1 MLDIFITY
9 LILKTNNC
17 NLLQVMIMSKSYKVA
32 DYLLDRLAQIGI
44 RHFFGVPGDYNLQFL
59 DHVIDHP
66 QITWVG
72 CANELNAA
80 YAADG
85 YARCKPAAAL
95 LTTFGVGELS
105 AVNGIAGSYAE
116 YLPVIHVVGTPALRA
131 QRAGDLLHHSLG
143 DGDFGHFARMAK
155 EVTVAQANL
164 TAVNA
169 EAEIDRLLTTALFE
183 RRPVYLMLP
192 SDVAEAPLASR
203 PAPLMLR
210 QAHLS
215 QASLQAFI
223 AAAREMLLPARR
235 VSLLADFLAER
246 FGAERVLEQWMNE
259 VDMPHST
266 LLLGKSVLDETHACF
281 TGTYAGAASDPQ
293 VKQLIENADAVIT
306 VGVRFTDT
314 ITAGFS
320 HHLPAEKCIDIQPF
334 EARVGQQVFSQIPM
348 RDAVK
353 ALHQLTLSQALQW
366 QLPVI
371 KRPALPE
378 PNGSG
383 LDQHGFWQQIQ
394 GFLRPGD
401 IVIAE
406 QGTACFGAAALSLP
420 QGCRFIVQSLWGSIG
435 YTLPAAFG
443 AQTAEP
449 ARRVVLLI
457 GDGSAQLTAQEIGSM
472 LRDGLKPVIFLLN
485 NEGYTVERAIHG
497 PEQRYNDITQ
507 WNWTQLPQALAGEHQ
522 VKTLRVTE
530 PEQLRQALREVG
542 DSQQLAFVEV
552 VLPKMD
558 IPELLDTVS
567 RAIQSRNAAA

>member
-1 MLDIFITY
+1 MNKTY
-9 LILKTNNC
+9 R
-17 NLLQVMIMSKSYKVA
+17 VA

-59 DHVIDHP
+59 DHVIAHP

-116 YLPVIHVVGTPALRA
+116 YLPVIHVVGAPTLRA
-131 QRAGDLLHHSLG
+131 QQAGDLLHHSLG

-155 EVTVAQANL
+155 EVTVAQASL
-164 TAVNA
+164 TADNA
-169 EAEIDRLLTTALFE
+169 EAEIDRLLTIALFE
-183 RRPVYLMLP
+183 HRPVYLLLP
-192 SDVAEAPLASR
+192 SEVAEASLASR

-210 QAHLS
+210 QAHCS
-215 QASLQAFI
+215 QVSLQAFI
-223 AAAREMLLPARR
+223 MAAREMLLPAKR

-246 FGAERVLEQWMNE
+246 FGAEKVLAQWMNE

-293 VKQLIENADAVIT
+293 VKQLIEGADVVIN

-314 ITAGFS
+314 ITAGFT

-348 RDAVK
+348 RDAVI
-353 ALHQLTLSQALQW
+353 ALHQLTLTLVKQW
-366 QLPVI
+366 QLPAI
-371 KRPALPE
+371 KRPVLPD

-383 LDQHGFWQQIQ
+383 LDQHGFWQQMQ
-394 GFLRPGD
+394 DFLRPGD

-449 ARRVVLLI
+449 DRRVVLLI
-457 GDGSAQLTAQEIGSM
+457 GDGSAQLTAQELGSM

-497 PEQRYNDITQ
+497 PQQRYNDIAQ

-542 DSQQLAFVEV
+542 DSPQLAFVEV

>member
-1 MLDIFITY
+1 
-9 LILKTNNC
+9 
-17 NLLQVMIMSKSYKVA
+17 MSKNYTVA

-59 DHVIDHP
+59 DHVIAHP
-66 QITWVG
+66 QIAWVG

-116 YLPVIHVVGTPALRA
+116 YLPVIHVVGAPALRA

-155 EVTVAQANL
+155 EVTVAQASL
-164 TAVNA
+164 TADNA

-183 RRPVYLMLP
+183 HRPVYLLLP
-192 SDVAEAPLASR
+192 SEVAEAPLASR
-203 PAPLMLR
+203 PTPLMLR
-210 QAHLS
+210 QANLS
-215 QASLQAFI
+215 QASLQAFV

-246 FGAERVLEQWMNE
+246 FGAERGLEQWMAE

-266 LLLGKSVLDETHACF
+266 MLMGKSVLDETHACF

-293 VKQLIENADAVIT
+293 VKQLIENADVVIT

-314 ITAGFS
+314 ITAGFT
-320 HHLPAEKCIDIQPF
+320 HHLPVEKRIDVQPF
-334 EARVGQQVFSQIPM
+334 ETRVGHQVFSQIPM
-348 RDAVK
+348 HDAII
-353 ALHQLTLSQALQW
+353 ALHQLTLSLATQW
-366 QLPVI
+366 QLPAI
-371 KRPALPE
+371 ERPTLPD
-378 PNGSG
+378 PTGTG

-394 GFLRPGD
+394 DFLRPND
-401 IVIAE
+401 ILIVE
-406 QGTACFGAAALSLP
+406 QGTACFGAAGLSLP

-449 ARRVVLLI
+449 DRRVVLLI
-457 GDGSAQLTAQEIGSM
+457 GDGSAQLTAQELGSM

-485 NEGYTVERAIHG
+485 NDGYTVERAIHG
-497 PEQRYNDITQ
+497 PQQRYNDIAQ
-507 WNWTQLPQALAGEHQ
+507 WNWTLLPQALAGEHP

-530 PEQLRQALREVG
+530 PEQLRQALKALA

-558 IPELLDTVS
+558 IPELLDTIS
-567 RAIQSRNAAA
+567 RAIQSRNVAA

>member
-1 MLDIFITY
+1 
-9 LILKTNNC
+9 
-17 NLLQVMIMSKSYKVA
+17 MSKSYTVA

-59 DHVIDHP
+59 DHVIAHP
-66 QITWVG
+66 QIAWVG

-131 QRAGDLLHHSLG
+131 QQAGDLLHHSLG

-164 TAVNA
+164 TAANA

-246 FGAERVLEQWMNE
+246 FGAERGLEQWMNE

-266 LLLGKSVLDETHACF
+266 MLLGKSVFDETHACF

-293 VKQLIENADAVIT
+293 VKQLIENADVVIT

-320 HHLPAEKCIDIQPF
+320 HHLPTEKCIDIQPF

-348 RDAVK
+348 RDAVQ
-353 ALHQLTLSQALQW
+353 ALHQLTLPLALQW
-366 QLPVI
+366 QLPAI
-371 KRPALPE
+371 KRPELPA
-378 PNGSG
+378 PSGSG

-394 GFLRPGD
+394 DFLRPGD
-401 IVIAE
+401 IVIAD
-406 QGTACFGAAALSLP
+406 QGTACFGAAVLSLP

-449 ARRVVLLI
+449 DRRVLLLI
-457 GDGSAQLTAQEIGSM
+457 GDGAAQLTAQEIGSM

-497 PEQRYNDITQ
+497 PEQRYNDIAQ

-542 DSQQLAFVEV
+542 DSRQLAFVEV

>member
-1 MLDIFITY
+1 
-9 LILKTNNC
+9 
-17 NLLQVMIMSKSYKVA
+17 MSKSYTVA

-59 DHVIDHP
+59 DHVIAHP

-116 YLPVIHVVGTPALRA
+116 YLPVIHVVGAPALRA

-155 EVTVAQANL
+155 EVTVAQASL
-164 TAVNA
+164 TAANA

-348 RDAVK
+348 CDAVK
-353 ALHQLTLSQALQW
+353 ALHQLTLSLAKQW

-371 KRPALPE
+371 KRPVLPE

-394 GFLRPGD
+394 DFLRPDD

-497 PEQRYNDITQ
+497 PEQRYNDIAQ

>member
-1 MLDIFITY
+1 
-9 LILKTNNC
+9 
-17 NLLQVMIMSKSYKVA
+17 MSKNYTVA

-59 DHVIDHP
+59 DHVIEHQ

-116 YLPVIHVVGTPALRA
+116 YLPVIHIVGAPALRA

-155 EVTVAQANL
+155 EVTIAQASL
-164 TAVNA
+164 TAGNA

-183 RRPVYLMLP
+183 RRPVYLLLP

-203 PAPLMLR
+203 PAPLILR
-210 QAHLS
+210 QPNLS
-215 QASLQAFI
+215 EASLQAFV
-223 AAAREMLLPARR
+223 AAAREKLQAARR

-246 FGAERVLEQWMNE
+246 FGAETVLEQWMNE
-259 VDMPHST
+259 VNIPHST
-266 LLLGKSVLDETHACF
+266 LLLGKSVLDETHTCF
-281 TGTYAGAASDPQ
+281 TGTYAAAASDPQ
-293 VKQLIENADAVIT
+293 VKQLIEGADVVIN

-320 HHLPAEKCIDIQPF
+320 HNLPAEKCIDIQPF
-334 EARVGQQVFSQIPM
+334 EARVGRQVFSQIPM

-353 ALHQLTLSQALQW
+353 ALHQLTLSLARFW
-366 QLPVI
+366 QLPTI
-371 KRPALPE
+371 QRPSLPDS
-378 PNGSG
+378 NGSS
-383 LDQHGFWQQIQ
+383 LDQHGFWRQIQ
-394 GFLRPGD
+394 DFLQPGD

-406 QGTACFGAAALSLP
+406 QGTSCFGAAALTLP

-443 AQTAEP
+443 VQTAEP
-449 ARRVVLLI
+449 YRRVVLLI
-457 GDGSAQLTAQEIGSM
+457 GDGAAQLTAQELGSM
-472 LRDGLKPVIFLLN
+472 LRDGQKPVIFLLN

-497 PEQRYNDITQ
+497 PEQRYNDIAQ
-507 WNWTQLPQALAGEHQ
+507 WNWTLLPQALAIDHRM
-522 VKTLRVTE
+522 TCLRVSE
-530 PEQLRQALREVG
+530 PGQLRQALGESG
-542 DSQQLAFVEV
+542 NGEQLVFIEV

>member
-1 MLDIFITY
+1 
-9 LILKTNNC
+9 
-17 NLLQVMIMSKSYKVA
+17 MSKSYTVA

-59 DHVIDHP
+59 DHVIAHP

-85 YARCKPAAAL
+85 YARCKPAGAL

-116 YLPVIHVVGTPALRA
+116 YLPVIHVVGAPALRA

-143 DGDFGHFARMAK
+143 DGDFSHFARMAK
-155 EVTVAQANL
+155 EVTVAQASL
-164 TAVNA
+164 TAANA

-215 QASLQAFI
+215 QASLQAFV
-223 AAAREMLLPARR
+223 AAARDMLLPARR

-246 FGAERVLEQWMNE
+246 FGAEKVLEQWMNE

-293 VKQLIENADAVIT
+293 VKQLIENADAVIN

-320 HHLPAEKCIDIQPF
+320 HHLPVEKCIDIQPF

-371 KRPALPE
+371 KRPELPA

-394 GFLRPGD
+394 DFLRPGD
-401 IVIAE
+401 IVIAD

-449 ARRVVLLI
+449 DRRVLLLI
-457 GDGSAQLTAQEIGSM
+457 GDGAAQLTAQEIGSM

-497 PEQRYNDITQ
+497 PEQRYNDIAQ

-530 PEQLRQALREVG
+530 QEQLRQALREVG
-542 DSQQLAFVEV
+542 DSPQLAFVEV

>member
-1 MLDIFITY
+1 
-9 LILKTNNC
+9 
-17 NLLQVMIMSKSYKVA
+17 MSKNYTVA

-66 QITWVG
+66 QIAWVG

-105 AVNGIAGSYAE
+105 AINGIAGSYAE

-143 DGDFGHFARMAK
+143 DGDFGHFSRMAK
-155 EVTVAQANL
+155 EVTVAQTSL
-164 TAVNA
+164 TASNA

-183 RRPVYLMLP
+183 RRPVYLLLP
-192 SDVAEAPLASR
+192 SDVAEAPLSSR

-210 QAHLS
+210 QPNLS
-215 QASLQAFI
+215 DASLQAFI
-223 AAAREMLLPARR
+223 AAAREKLQAAQR

-246 FGAERVLEQWMNE
+246 FGAETVLEQWMNE
-259 VDMPHST
+259 VNIPHST

-293 VKQLIENADAVIT
+293 VKQLIEGADVVIN

-320 HHLPAEKCIDIQPF
+320 HHLPSEKCIDIQPF

-353 ALHQLTLSQALQW
+353 ALHQLTLSLANQW
-366 QLPVI
+366 QLPAI
-371 KRPALPE
+371 KRPLLPD
-378 PNGSG
+378 PSGSG
-383 LDQHGFWQQIQ
+383 LDQHAFWQQMQ
-394 GFLRPGD
+394 HFLQPGD
-401 IVIAE
+401 ILIAD
-406 QGTACFGAAALSLP
+406 QGTSCFGAASLNLP
-420 QGCRFIVQSLWGSIG
+420 RGCRFIVQSLWGSIG
-435 YTLPAAFG
+435 FTLPAAFG
-443 AQTAEP
+443 VQTAEP
-449 ARRVVLLI
+449 DRRVLLLI
-457 GDGSAQLTAQEIGSM
+457 GDGAAQLTIQELGSM
-472 LRDGLKPVIFLLN
+472 LRDGQKPVVFLIN
-485 NEGYTVERAIHG
+485 NNGYTVERAIHG
-497 PEQRYNDITQ
+497 PEQRYNDIAE
-507 WNWTQLPQALAGEHQ
+507 WNWTLLPQALGHN
-522 VKTLRVTE
+522 VKCLHVGE
-530 PEQLRQALREVG
+530 PEQLRQALGAVHGSEQLMFIEVM
-542 DSQQLAFVEV
+542 
-552 VLPKMD
+552 LPKMD
-558 IPELLDTVS
+558 IPELLDTIS

>member
-1 MLDIFITY
+1 
-9 LILKTNNC
+9 
-17 NLLQVMIMSKSYKVA
+17 MSKSYTVA
-32 DYLLDRLAQIGI
+32 DYLLDRLAQIGV

-59 DHVIDHP
+59 DHVIAHP

-116 YLPVIHVVGTPALRA
+116 YLPVIHVVGAPALRA

-143 DGDFGHFARMAK
+143 DGDFSHFARMAK
-155 EVTVAQANL
+155 EVTVAQASL
-164 TAVNA
+164 TAANA

-203 PAPLMLR
+203 PAPLVLR

-293 VKQLIENADAVIT
+293 VKQLIENADAVIN

-334 EARVGQQVFSQIPM
+334 EARVGRQVFSQIPM

-353 ALHQLTLSQALQW
+353 ALHRLTLSLAVQW

-371 KRPALPE
+371 KRPELPA

-394 GFLRPGD
+394 DFLRPGD
-401 IVIAE
+401 IVIAD

-449 ARRVVLLI
+449 DRRVLLLI
-457 GDGSAQLTAQEIGSM
+457 GDGAAQLTAQEIGSM

-497 PEQRYNDITQ
+497 PEQRYNDIAQ

-530 PEQLRQALREVG
+530 PEQLRQALLEVG
-542 DSQQLAFVEV
+542 DSPQLAFVEV

-558 IPELLDTVS
+558 IPELLDTIS

>member
-1 MLDIFITY
+1 M
-9 LILKTNNC
+9 
-17 NLLQVMIMSKSYKVA
+17 QVMIMSKSYKVA

>member
-1 MLDIFITY
+1 
-9 LILKTNNC
+9 
-17 NLLQVMIMSKSYKVA
+17 MSKNYTVA

-105 AVNGIAGSYAE
+105 AINGIAGSYAE
-116 YLPVIHVVGTPALRA
+116 YLPVIHVVGSPALRA

-164 TAVNA
+164 TASNA

-183 RRPVYLMLP
+183 RRPVYLLLP
-192 SDVAEAPLASR
+192 SDVAEAPLTSR

-210 QAHLS
+210 QPNLS
-215 QASLQAFI
+215 DASLQAFI
-223 AAAREMLLPARR
+223 TAAQEKLQAAQR

-246 FGAERVLEQWMNE
+246 FGAETVLEQWMNE
-259 VDMPHST
+259 VNIPHST

-293 VKQLIENADAVIT
+293 VKQLIEGADVVIN

-320 HHLPAEKCIDIQPF
+320 HNLPNEKCIDIQPF

-353 ALHQLTLSQALQW
+353 ALHQLTLSLAKQW
-366 QLPVI
+366 QLPAI
-371 KRPALPE
+371 KRPLLPD

-383 LDQHGFWQQIQ
+383 LDQHGFWQQMQ
-394 GFLRPGD
+394 NFLQPGD
-401 IVIAE
+401 ILIAD
-406 QGTACFGAAALSLP
+406 QGTSCFGAASLNLP
-420 QGCRFIVQSLWGSIG
+420 RGCRFIVQSLWGSIG
-435 YTLPAAFG
+435 FTLPAAFG
-443 AQTAEP
+443 VQTAEP
-449 ARRVVLLI
+449 DRRVLLLI
-457 GDGSAQLTAQEIGSM
+457 GDGAAQLTIQELGSM
-472 LRDGLKPVIFLLN
+472 LRDGQKPVVFLLN
-485 NEGYTVERAIHG
+485 NNGYTVERAIHG
-497 PEQRYNDITQ
+497 PEQRYNDIAQ
-507 WNWTQLPQALAGEHQ
+507 WDWTLLPQALSQGHQ
-522 VKTLRVTE
+522 VKCLHVSE
-530 PEQLRQALREVG
+530 PEQLCHALGEVNGRE
-542 DSQQLAFVEV
+542 QLVFIEV
-552 VLPKMD
+552 MLPKMD
-558 IPELLDTVS
+558 IPELLDTIS

>member
-1 MLDIFITY
+1 
-9 LILKTNNC
+9 
-17 NLLQVMIMSKSYKVA
+17 MSKSYTVA

-59 DHVIDHP
+59 DHVIAHP

-116 YLPVIHVVGTPALRA
+116 YLPVIHVVGAPALRA

-155 EVTVAQANL
+155 EVTVAQASL
-164 TAVNA
+164 TAANA

-223 AAAREMLLPARR
+223 VAAQEMLLPARR

-266 LLLGKSVLDETHACF
+266 LLLGKSVFDETHPCF

-293 VKQLIENADAVIT
+293 VKQLIENADVVIN

-348 RDAVK
+348 HEAVK
-353 ALHQLTLSQALQW
+353 ALHRLTLSQAMQW
-366 QLPVI
+366 QLPTI
-371 KRPALPE
+371 KRPELPS

-383 LDQHGFWQQIQ
+383 LDQHGFWQQLQ
-394 GFLRPGD
+394 DFLRPGD
-401 IVIAE
+401 TVIAD

-449 ARRVVLLI
+449 DRRVLLLI
-457 GDGSAQLTAQEIGSM
+457 GDGAAQLTAQEIGSM

-497 PEQRYNDITQ
+497 PEQRYNDIAQ

-542 DSQQLAFVEV
+542 DSPQLAFVEV

>member
-1 MLDIFITY
+1 
-9 LILKTNNC
+9 
-17 NLLQVMIMSKSYKVA
+17 MSKSYTVA

-59 DHVIDHP
+59 DHVIAHP

-85 YARCKPAAAL
+85 YARCKPAGAL

-143 DGDFGHFARMAK
+143 DGDFSHFARMAK
-155 EVTVAQANL
+155 EVTVAQASL
-164 TAVNA
+164 TAANA

-246 FGAERVLEQWMNE
+246 FGAEKVLEQWMNE

-293 VKQLIENADAVIT
+293 VKQLIENADAVIN

-371 KRPALPE
+371 KRPELPA

-394 GFLRPGD
+394 DFLRPGD
-401 IVIAE
+401 LVIAE

-449 ARRVVLLI
+449 DRRVLLLI
-457 GDGSAQLTAQEIGSM
+457 GDGAAQLTAQEIGSM

-497 PEQRYNDITQ
+497 PEQRYNDIAQ

-542 DSQQLAFVEV
+542 DSPQLAFVEV

>member
-1 MLDIFITY
+1 
-9 LILKTNNC
+9 
-17 NLLQVMIMSKSYKVA
+17 MSKSYTVA

-59 DHVIDHP
+59 DHVIAHP

-116 YLPVIHVVGTPALRA
+116 YLPVIHVVGAPALRA

-155 EVTVAQANL
+155 EVTVAQASL
-164 TAVNA
+164 TAANA

-348 RDAVK
+348 CDAVK
-353 ALHQLTLSQALQW
+353 ALHQLTLSLAKQW

-371 KRPALPE
+371 KRPVLPE

-394 GFLRPGD
+394 DFLRPDD

-435 YTLPAAFG
+435 YTLPAVFG

-497 PEQRYNDITQ
+497 PEQRYNDIAQ

>member
-1 MLDIFITY
+1 
-9 LILKTNNC
+9 
-17 NLLQVMIMSKSYKVA
+17 MSKSYTVA

-66 QITWVG
+66 QIAWVG

-183 RRPVYLMLP
+183 HRPVYLMLP

-215 QASLQAFI
+215 QASLRAFI

-320 HHLPAEKCIDIQPF
+320 HHLPAERCIDIQPF

-371 KRPALPE
+371 RRPVLPE

-406 QGTACFGAAALSLP
+406 QGTACFGAAALNLP

-449 ARRVVLLI
+449 DRRVLLLI
-457 GDGSAQLTAQEIGSM
+457 GDGAAQLTAQEIGSM

-497 PEQRYNDITQ
+497 PEQRYNDIAQ

-542 DSQQLAFVEV
+542 DSPQLAFVEV

>member
-1 MLDIFITY
+1 
-9 LILKTNNC
+9 
-17 NLLQVMIMSKSYKVA
+17 MSKSYTVA

-59 DHVIDHP
+59 DHVIAHP
-66 QITWVG
+66 QIAWVG

-116 YLPVIHVVGTPALRA
+116 YLPVIHVVGAPALRA

-143 DGDFGHFARMAK
+143 DGDFSHFARMAK
-155 EVTVAQANL
+155 EVTVAQASL
-164 TAVNA
+164 TAANA

-203 PAPLMLR
+203 PAPLVLR

-293 VKQLIENADAVIT
+293 VKQLIENADAVIN

-334 EARVGQQVFSQIPM
+334 EARVGRQVFSQIPM

-353 ALHQLTLSQALQW
+353 ALHRLTLSLTVQW

-371 KRPALPE
+371 KRPELPA

-394 GFLRPGD
+394 DFLRPGD
-401 IVIAE
+401 IVIAD

-449 ARRVVLLI
+449 DRRVLLLI
-457 GDGSAQLTAQEIGSM
+457 GDGAAQLTAQEIGSM

-497 PEQRYNDITQ
+497 PEQRYNDIAQ

-542 DSQQLAFVEV
+542 DSPQLAFVEV

-558 IPELLDTVS
+558 IPELLDTIS

>member
-1 MLDIFITY
+1 
-9 LILKTNNC
+9 
-17 NLLQVMIMSKSYKVA
+17 MSKSYTVA

-59 DHVIDHP
+59 DHVIAHP

-116 YLPVIHVVGTPALRA
+116 YLPVIHVVGAPALRA

-143 DGDFGHFARMAK
+143 DGDFSHFARMAK
-155 EVTVAQANL
+155 EVTVAQGSL
-164 TAVNA
+164 TAANA

-215 QASLQAFI
+215 QASLQAFV

-246 FGAERVLEQWMNE
+246 FGAEKVLEQWMNE

-293 VKQLIENADAVIT
+293 VKQLIENADAVIN

-320 HHLPAEKCIDIQPF
+320 HHLPVEKCIDIQPF

-371 KRPALPE
+371 KRPELPA

-394 GFLRPGD
+394 DFLRPGD
-401 IVIAE
+401 IVIAD

-449 ARRVVLLI
+449 DRRVLLLI
-457 GDGSAQLTAQEIGSM
+457 GDGAAQLTAQEIGSM

-497 PEQRYNDITQ
+497 PEQRYNDIAQ

-542 DSQQLAFVEV
+542 DSPQLAFVEV

>member
-1 MLDIFITY
+1 
-9 LILKTNNC
+9 
-17 NLLQVMIMSKSYKVA
+17 MSKSYTVA

-59 DHVIDHP
+59 DHVIAHP

-116 YLPVIHVVGTPALRA
+116 YLPVIHVVGAPALRA

-143 DGDFGHFARMAK
+143 DGDFSHFARMAK
-155 EVTVAQANL
+155 EVTVAQASL
-164 TAVNA
+164 TAANA

-203 PAPLMLR
+203 PAPLVLR

-246 FGAERVLEQWMNE
+246 FGAEKVLEQWMNE

-266 LLLGKSVLDETHACF
+266 LLLGKSVFDETHACF

-293 VKQLIENADAVIT
+293 VKQLIENADAVIN

-353 ALHQLTLSQALQW
+353 ALHRLTLSLAVQW

-371 KRPALPE
+371 KRPELPA

-394 GFLRPGD
+394 DFLRPGD
-401 IVIAE
+401 IVIAD

-449 ARRVVLLI
+449 DRRVLLLI
-457 GDGSAQLTAQEIGSM
+457 GDGAAQLTAQEIGSM

-497 PEQRYNDITQ
+497 PEQRYNDIAQ

-542 DSQQLAFVEV
+542 DSPQLAFVEV

-558 IPELLDTVS
+558 IPELLDTIS